1 MKKISHILYYA
12 FWVLLC
18 LSIIGVSTYPFI
30 SDFIL
35 AQKQKAQIERFDQQ
49 DKKKN
54 SADYL
59 EAFYKK
65 RSTKKRVSDPF
76 TQEEKK
82 KDSDNSVDVA
92 KSQLTTTAVLSIP
105 KLKEVLP
112 VYDNT
117 SSIALD
123 NGIGLLENTSDP
135 AGGKGK
141 HAVLTGHS
149 GLSLNKLFTD
159 LSKLKLGDKFYLKV
173 NGEIHAYQV
182 DQIKKVL
189 PDDMRYLQVEK
200 DKDLVTLVTCTP
212 LFVNTHRLLV
222 RGHRIAYD
230 KTIKIE
236 TDGGLTSLGKGVL
249 VGAGVLT
256 VILAI
261 TFLVKRRT
269 KKKHLRYE
277 RSGLRKI

>member
-18 LSIIGVSTYPFI
+18 LSIIGASTYPFI
-30 SDFIL
+30 SDFML

-49 DKKKN
+49 DKKKSN
-54 SADYL
+54 ADYL

-65 RSTKKRVSDPF
+65 RSTRKQVSDPF

-82 KDSDNSVDVA
+82 KNSDNSVDVA
-92 KSQLTTTAVLSIP
+92 KSQLTTIAVLSIP

-117 SSIALD
+117 SSTALD

-135 AGGKGK
+135 TGGKGK
-141 HAVLTGHS
+141 HSVLTGHS

-189 PDDMRYLQVEK
+189 PDNMRYLQVEK

-230 KTIKIE
+230 KTVKIE
-236 TDGGLTSLGKGVL
+236 TDGGLTSLGKGAL
-249 VGAGVLT
+249 VGMGVLT
-256 VILAI
+256 TILAI
-261 TFLVKRRT
+261 IFLVKRYT
-269 KKKHLRYE
+269 KKKYLRHE